1 MKRFAEILTFFELSN
16 SPSINGIEKDIVA
29 LTIDSRQ
36 ITEGAAFIALSGVQS
51 HGILYAEQAI
61 KNGARCI
68 LTDTAGLAEFNKQVD
83 YHKMTTCPVIE
94 VPLLDKRLA
103 DFAKWFYDAPSERVK
118 VIGVTGTN
126 GKTSSSH
133 YMAQMLN
140 ALNYKIA
147 LMGTLGNGWFGA
159 LQTSQNT
166 TVDVVTLNHLLND
179 FAEQQADYVVME
191 VSSHAIELGRIAG
204 VRFEVLAMT
213 QVTRDHLDFHH
224 TEAAYQATKKKLF
237 LNYPSQ
243 YQVLNV
249 DDLVGQTLLRA
260 LSTADRADRVVRYS
274 QKNTQADIVCL
285 DSQLSLAGI
294 QGTLIVQGTSLAF
307 ALPLMGQ
314 FNLENVLCAV
324 SVLSACG
331 LEASQVQKSLASVK
345 AVSGR
350 MELLT
355 QPDTPSILI
364 DYAHTP
370 DALEAVLKAATHHA
384 SAQETKLWVV
394 FGCGGDRDTGKRPL
408 MGKVA
413 EMYADE
419 VVLTDDNPRS
429 ELPEAIVADIKKGM
443 HRPAKVIHDRP
454 QAIAYAVKHASSSD
468 MVVIAGKGH
477 EDYQEIKGK
486 RWPMSDQKM
495 VKELFSTTGAGSV

>member
-1 MKRFAEILTFFELSN
+1 MKRLAEILTFFELPN
-16 SPSINGIEKDIVA
+16 SPSIKGIEKDIVA

-68 LTDTAGLAEFNKQVD
+68 LTDTAGLAEFNKQND
-83 YHKMTTCPVIE
+83 DHKMTTCPVIE

-140 ALNYKIA
+140 ALNYKVA

-159 LQTSQNT
+159 LKTSQNT

-179 FAEQQADYVVME
+179 FAAQQADYVVME

-204 VRFEVLAMT
+204 IGFEVLAMT

-224 TEAAYQATKKKLF
+224 TEAAYQAVKKKLF

-249 DDLVGQTLLRA
+249 DDLVGQALLRE
-260 LSTADRADRVVRYS
+260 LPTIDRVISYS
-274 QKNTQADIVCL
+274 QKDAQADIVCL
-285 DSQLSLAGI
+285 DSILNLTGM
-294 QGTLIVQGTSLAF
+294 QGTLIVQGVSLAF
-307 ALPLMGQ
+307 ELPLMGQ

-331 LEASQVQKSLASVK
+331 LEASKIQKSLASVK

-350 MELLT
+350 MELLI
-355 QPDTPSILI
+355 QPNHPTVLV

-370 DALEAVLKAATHHA
+370 DALEAVLKATTHHA
-384 SAQETKLWVV
+384 SAKETKLWVV

-413 EMYADE
+413 ETYADE
-419 VVLTDDNPRS
+419 VVLTDDNPRG
-429 ELPEAIVADIKKGM
+429 ELPEAIIADIKKGM

-454 QAIAYAVKHASSSD
+454 EAIAYAVKQASSCD

-495 VKELFSTTGAGSV
+495 VKELFSTSGAGSV

>member
-1 MKRFAEILTFFELSN
+1 MKRLAEILTFFELSD
-16 SPSINGIEKDIVA
+16 SQSIKGIETTITS

-36 ITEGAAFIALSGVQS
+36 VTQKTAFIALSGGQA
-51 HGILYAEQAI
+51 HGIFYAEQAI
-61 KNGARCI
+61 ERGVSCI
-68 LTDTAGLAEFNKQVD
+68 LTDTAGLAEFNKHVD
-83 YHKMTTCPVIE
+83 PHKMTTCAVIE
-94 VPLLDKRLA
+94 VPSLDKRLA
-103 DFAKWFYDAPSERVK
+103 DFAKWFYDSPSERVK

-140 ALNYKIA
+140 ALNYKVA

-159 LQTSQNT
+159 LKTSQNT
-166 TVDVVTLNHLLND
+166 TVDVVTLTHSLNE

-204 VRFEVLAMT
+204 VGFEVIAMT

-224 TEAAYQATKKKLF
+224 SEAAYQAAKKKLF

-243 YQVLNV
+243 HQVINI
-249 DDLVGQTLLRA
+249 DDLVGQALLRELPTTDGV
-260 LSTADRADRVVRYS
+260 LSYS
-274 QKNTQADIVCL
+274 QKETQADVICL
-285 DSQLSLAGI
+285 DSVLSLNGI
-294 QGTLIVQGTSLAF
+294 KGTLMLKANPLAF
-307 ALPLMGQ
+307 ELPLMGQ

-324 SVLSACG
+324 SVMSACG
-331 LEASQVQKSLASVK
+331 FGVTQIQKSLASVK

-355 QPDTPSILI
+355 QPGNPSVLI

-370 DALEAVLKAATHHA
+370 DALEAVLKAASHHLSTKQA
-384 SAQETKLWVV
+384 KLWVV
-394 FGCGGDRDTGKRPL
+394 FGCGGDRDVGKRPL
-408 MGKVA
+408 MGRVA
-413 EMYADE
+413 ETYADE
-419 VVLTDDNPRS
+419 VVITDDNPRS

-443 HRPAKVIHDRP
+443 YRPVKVLHNRP
-454 QAIAYAVKHASSSD
+454 QAIAYAVEQASRCD

-477 EDYQEIKGK
+477 ENYQEIQGK
-486 RWPMSDQKM
+486 RWPMSDQKI
-495 VKELFSTTGAGSV
+495 VKALFDVTEAGSV